1 MATRSEYLEFV
12 LDQLSGTEGITA
24 RPMMGECLLYC
35 RGRLFGG
42 LYDDRLL
49 VKPTAS
55 ARALMPDS
63 PLEAPYP
70 GAKEML
76 LVQEMDDRAFL
87 CRLVEAMYPE
97 LPEPRRKKV

>member
-1 MATRSEYLEFV
+1 
-12 LDQLSGTEGITA
+12 
-24 RPMMGECLLYC
+24 
-35 RGRLFGG
+35 
-42 LYDDRLL
+42 
-49 VKPTAS
+49 
-55 ARALMPDS
+55 MPDS

-97 LPEPRRKKV
+97 LPEPGRKKA